1 MGIRNC
7 LGFLVFIRFSAGEI
21 VLAEQKCLNILY
33 KVHHVL
39 YLIVKKKKKRK
50 VERKIVGFF
59 VYRRLKLKY
68 FDEDRK
74 NYRINYYSSI

>member
-1 MGIRNC
+1 M
-7 LGFLVFIRFSAGEI
+7 LEHFIQGSSRV
-21 VLAEQKCLNILY
+21 VLNSQ
-33 KVHHVL
+33 
-39 YLIVKKKKKRK
+39 KKKKRK